1 MKEILIE
8 TGSCLVAAML
18 LMIWHEVIRLI
29 VYACCQ
35 RSVHCFR
42 TTPWKVWRYI
52 DPIGLILSLTSC
64 VPISKPYFYR
74 VRDPVTNRR
83 LGVAGLVSLLMVFA
97 GSILVLRFGYGGVKG
112 LDHLV
117 IHHWWQSIVPI
128 FVQYLAM
135 LSVGMFVANLFPVST
150 FDMGLLI
157 AGTSPAGYL
166 GMLKADG
173 TVKLIFVLVLLL
185 NLIHYGASRLI
196 LLLL

>member
-52 DPIGLILSLTSC
+52 DPIGI
-64 VPISKPYFYR
+64 
-74 VRDPVTNRR
+74 
-83 LGVAGLVSLLMVFA
+83 A
-97 GSILVLRFGYGGVKG
+97 
-112 LDHLV
+112 
-117 IHHWWQSIVPI
+117 PI

-135 LSVGMFVANLFPVST
+135 LSFGMFVANLFPVST

-157 AGTSPAGYL
+157 AGTSPTGYL
-166 GMLKADG
+166 GMLKVDG
-173 TVKLIFVLVLLL
+173 TVKLIFVLVLLFD
-185 NLIHYGASRLI
+185 LIHYGASRLI

>member
-1 MKEILIE
+1 
-8 TGSCLVAAML
+8 ML

-74 VRDPVTNRR
+74 VRDPITNRR

-97 GSILVLRFGYGGVKG
+97 GSILVLRFSYGGVKG

-117 IHHWWQSIVPI
+117 IHHWWQSIAPI

-135 LSVGMFVANLFPVST
+135 LSFGMFVANLFPVST

-185 NLIHYGASRLI
+185 DLIHYGVSRLI

>member
-74 VRDPVTNRR
+74 VRDPITNRR

-97 GSILVLRFGYGGVKG
+97 GSILVLRFGYGGTG
-112 LDHLV
+112 SSGNTSLV
-117 IHHWWQSIVPI
+117 AEYCPNFRTVPCDAQLWD
-128 FVQYLAM
+128 VCGK
-135 LSVGMFVANLFPVST
+135 SVSGVNV
-150 FDMGLLI
+150 
-157 AGTSPAGYL
+157 
-166 GMLKADG
+166 
-173 TVKLIFVLVLLL
+173 
-185 NLIHYGASRLI
+185 
-196 LLLL
+196 

>member
-74 VRDPVTNRR
+74 VRDPITNRR
-83 LGVAGLVSLLMVFA
+83 LGVAGLVSLHGICGQHTCSTVRLRRREGT
-97 GSILVLRFGYGGVKG
+97 GSSGNTSLVAEYCPNFRTVPCDAQLWDVCGKSVSGVN
-112 LDHLV
+112 V
-117 IHHWWQSIVPI
+117 
-128 FVQYLAM
+128 
-135 LSVGMFVANLFPVST
+135 
-150 FDMGLLI
+150 
-157 AGTSPAGYL
+157 
-166 GMLKADG
+166 
-173 TVKLIFVLVLLL
+173 
-185 NLIHYGASRLI
+185 
-196 LLLL
+196 